1 MNAHGPLTAAAFSTD
16 APGWERPVFEHQIAM
31 LGELAE
37 AGLEV
42 VHAIRDQAVA
52 AKAEDAASHPRV
64 DFGLA
69 YARAAKA
76 VRMTLALQRRYI
88 LDLRFEFRHGE
99 PAPAWDAPAP
109 KARATEVD
117 RVRHGL
123 ATGGLGEAEA
133 VERLDFELDAWER
146 LEDLDDDIPDGPF
159 NEIVAKLCKDLGLAP
174 DWLERTEEA
183 LARVTSPIAVAMA
196 GGGPHADP
204 GAKPGE
210 ERVVE
215 GAGPAQYAT
224 ASPVPD
230 SS

>member
-1 MNAHGPLTAAAFSTD
+1 MNAHSPLTAAAFSTD
-16 APGWERPVFEHQIAM
+16 APGWERPVFERQIAM

-183 LARVTSPIAVAMA
+183 LARVQMESSAVERPLAEF
-196 GGGPHADP
+196 GGPFPLD
-204 GAKPGE
+204 GRE
-210 ERVVE
+210 ELE
-215 GAGPAQYAT
+215 DSL
-224 ASPVPD
+224 SPPFHG